1 MLVGETL
8 GRPPP
13 SDAGPYR
20 SLPADAGPYRSLPDT
35 ARREASRRIVVDR
48 CTSCNGFWFD
58 RGEMQAAI
66 REAKIQSSS
75 KLLAPT
81 LQREQLGACGPC
93 PRCGATMEVIESQAA
108 PEVEYD
114 RCTGCDGIW
123 FDAGEAEQFA
133 GDVGLF
139 ALMLH
144 EFDRS

>member
-1 MLVGETL
+1 MKCPRCGGVLVGQTL
-8 GRPPP
+8 GASPPP
-13 SDAGPYR
+13 
-20 SLPADAGPYRSLPDT
+20 DAGPYRSLPDT
-35 ARREASRRIVVDR
+35 APIRDTRRIVVDR
-48 CTSCNGFWFD
+48 CTSCKGLWFD

-66 REAKIQSSS
+66 HEAKIQSSS
-75 KLLAPT
+75 RFPAATP
-81 LQREQLGACGPC
+81 QREQLGPCGPC

-114 RCTGCDGIW
+114 RCSSCDGIW